1 MNLEALTVV
10 DLNVLAAA
18 SDTPRSGVQARAAFI

>member
-1 MNLEALTVV
+1 MAKFVDFREAV

-18 SDTPRSGVQARAAFI
+18 AAPPDDLPRVP